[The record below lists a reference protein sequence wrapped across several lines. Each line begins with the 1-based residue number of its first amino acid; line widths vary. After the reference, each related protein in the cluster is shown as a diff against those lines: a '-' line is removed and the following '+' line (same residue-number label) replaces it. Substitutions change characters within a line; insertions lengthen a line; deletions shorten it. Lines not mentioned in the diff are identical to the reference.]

1 MKQTSTLGL
10 YTYDSTDDA
19 ARTTAEYIDNM
30 TKNMNQIDA
39 DLGPF
44 KQTSLYL
51 DEDGDVCQSD
61 S

>member
-10 YTYDSTDDA
+10 YTYSSTDDT

-44 KQTSLYL
+44 KQMSLYL
-51 DEDGDVCQSD
+51 DEDGDVCQGD